1 MVRIKSFKRGMW
13 LSSAILKM
21 AVFNIAELSHI
32 PYTSL
37 QYAHT
42 SILSAY
48 LRTWSEFNF
57 VFLSKTKICKQTW
70 WHTSELL
77 QLQMV

>member
-48 LRTWSEFNF
+48 LRT
-57 VFLSKTKICKQTW
+57 
-70 WHTSELL
+70 
-77 QLQMV
+77 